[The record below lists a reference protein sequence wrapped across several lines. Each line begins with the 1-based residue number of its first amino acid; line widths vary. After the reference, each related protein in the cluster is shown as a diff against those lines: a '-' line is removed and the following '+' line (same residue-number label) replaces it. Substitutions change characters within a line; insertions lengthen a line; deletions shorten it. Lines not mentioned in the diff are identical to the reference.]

1 MNLSDV
7 FSAVAYKRLVP
18 VDLPGGSHQHELNG
32 NTVLRR
38 FFGDADIRGKVSWFY
53 FADDQDALSDDGFYR
68 FYDARAK
75 SAERTGRTEYR
86 MYYEGEFPAA
96 FGDGDVL
103 FLARPRVPEQENE
116 IYGMAFQQGSNLL
129 RAASLLFDV
138 QDAAVRFELLSDETL
153 SAQTLEFAQQR
164 ILEEL
169 GIEVPVPERP
179 SDETLITDKFG
190 LKFPTT
196 REMSAFARTQVETDL
211 SDPDETLVRW
221 LHREEELFRALERII
236 VQERLDHGFSTVDDF
251 IAFSLSVHNTR
262 KSRMGHAFE
271 NHLAALFDANA
282 LRYKHGGVTE
292 GKNRPDFLFP
302 GESEYKTPS
311 FDATLLVMLAAK
323 STCKDRWRQV
333 LTEAARIPQKHLCT
347 LEPSISV
354 AQTDEMREQHVVLV
368 LPSRLFATYTPGQV
382 QGFMDVQGF
391 IEYVGRKQAGLPPA
405 TVNPD
410 KRSGPRRDN
419 GQSSLL

>member
-7 FSAVAYKRLVP
+7 FSAVAYKRLVQ

-32 NTVLRR
+32 NNALRR
-38 FFGDADIRGKVSWFY
+38 FFEDSDIRGSIKWFY
-53 FADDQDALSDDGFYR
+53 FADDRDVLTDDGLYR

-86 MYYEGEFPAA
+86 MYYDGAFPAV

-103 FLARPRVPEQENE
+103 FLARPRVAERENE

-129 RAASLLFDV
+129 RAASLLFAI
-138 QDAAVRFELLSDETL
+138 QDAGGRFELLADETL

-169 GIEVPVPERP
+169 GIEVLVPERP

-190 LKFPTT
+190 MAFPTT
-196 REMSAFARTQVETDL
+196 REMSAFARTQIETDL

-221 LHREEELFRALERII
+221 LRREEELFRALERII
-236 VQERLDHGFSTVDDF
+236 VQGRLDQGFATVDDF
-251 IAFSLSVHNTR
+251 ISFSLSVHNTR

-271 NHLAALFDANA
+271 NHLAVLFDANA
-282 LRYKHGGVTE
+282 LRYKHGGTTE
-292 GKNRPDFLFP
+292 GKNKPDFLFP
-302 GESEYKTPS
+302 GETEYKTPS
-311 FDATLLVMLAAK
+311 FDATLLALLAAK

-333 LTEAARIPQKHLCT
+333 LTEAARIPRKHLCT

-354 AQTDEMREQHVVLV
+354 AQTDEMREQHLVLV
-368 LPSRLFATYTPGQV
+368 LPTRLFATYTPGQARD
-382 QGFMDVQGF
+382 FLNVQGF
-391 IEYVGRKQAGLPPA
+391 IEYVRGKQAGLPPA
-405 TVNPD
+405 TVIPD
-410 KRSGPRRDN
+410 RRSRRGRDS
-419 GQSSLL
+419 GQPSLL